1 MSSTVYYAQNSY
13 LKLGTYDMSAVVSSL
28 TLTSNR
34 DQLEITASGDTAHKY
49 LPGLYADTLSG
60 TLYLTQ
66 DAIAAGATRAVLQSL
81 EGTSAAFECAP
92 GTPAGTSAA
101 NAGVASATNPVYKGT
116 VFVNN
121 FTPVNGDMGSVAML
135 DFSFEVTSRT
145 AAAWPAT
152 A

>member
-1 MSSTVYYAQNSY
+1 MSSTIYYAQKSY
-13 LKLGTYDMSAVVSSL
+13 LKLSTYDMSVAVSSL
-28 TLTSNR
+28 TLTSNF

-49 LPGLYADTLSG
+49 LPGLTSDVLSG

-66 DAIAAGATRAVLQSL
+66 DEISAGATRAVLQSL

-121 FTPVNGDMGSVAML
+121 FTPINGDMGSVAMV
-135 DFSFEVTSRT
+135 DFSFDVTSRT
-145 AAAWPAT
+145 AASWPAT

>member
-1 MSSTVYYAQNSY
+1 MSSTVYFAQNSY
-13 LKLGTYDMSAVVSSL
+13 FKLGTYDMSAVVSSL

-34 DQLEITASGDTAHKY
+34 DQLEITSSGDLAHKY
-49 LPGLYADTLSG
+49 LPGLYADTISG

-66 DAIAAGATRAVLQSL
+66 DAIAAGATRAVLMSL

-101 NAGVASATNPVYKGT
+101 NAGVASATNPVFKGT
-116 VFVNN
+116 CFVNN
-121 FTPVNGDMGSVAML
+121 FTPVNGAMGEVAMI
-135 DFSFEVTSRT
+135 DFSFDVTSRT
-145 AAAWPAT
+145 ANAWPAT